1 MGDHVPSETWDLLR
15 QDGAAAV
22 FAPQKGADPDQVA
35 LLEAG
40 LGRFAGLMATRL
52 GSDLPGRPGAGA
64 AGGVG
69 FAALVLGAR
78 REPGIEV
85 LLSELGLDAA
95 LAGGSLVVV
104 GEGCLDAVS

>member
-1 MGDHVPSETWDLLR
+1 MR